1 MNKKKAEAGFS
12 IAEMLVTMLI
22 MLVIMGLVT
31 TLFSRS
37 LNTRSRESSKT
48 DALTAAQAA
57 LNVMSREIA
66 NSGYSLVTNG
76 LMNDS
81 NSNTLHYNAN
91 YINTNEVLTDPGED
105 VTYFFEPATQS
116 ILRYDAHGAP
126 DTNADGIGEPMTSII
141 INRISSVRYEYFDY
155 TGANPVPVGPLGAPS
170 ANTGRVRIYLTVNLE
185 RVVGQVD
192 SAVVLTSD
200 VTLRNSDYM
209 LKNY

>member
-1 MNKKKAEAGFS
+1 MKTKKNEAGFS

-22 MLVIMGLVT
+22 MLTIMALVT

-37 LNTRSRESSKT
+37 LNTKSRESSRT

-81 NSNTLHYNAN
+81 NATVLHYNAN

-105 VTYFFEPATQS
+105 VTYYFEPGTQS
-116 ILRYDAHGAP
+116 ILRYDRNGGGA
-126 DTNADGIGEPMTSII
+126 GVGVSSII
-141 INRISSVRYEYFDY
+141 INRISSVRFEYFDY
-155 TGANPVPVGPLGAPS
+155 VGANPLPTGPLAAPT
-170 ANTGRVRIYLTVNLE
+170 ANTGRVRIYLTVTME
-185 RVVGQVD
+185 RVVGQVNPD
-192 SAVVLTSD
+192 AVVLTSD
-200 VTLRNSDYM
+200 VTLRNADYM